1 VNAYFISGLGAD
13 KRAFNH
19 IKVPDKYKPVHVDW
33 ITPVKK
39 ENLQDYVKR
48 LSAVVDDSEPF
59 ILIGLSFGGIIACEL
74 AKITRPQKVIIISSV
89 TSHTELPYMYRLA
102 GKYSLDKYLPYT
114 YMLKANATLFWLFGP
129 LTDEAKVLLGDIIHD
144 TDRRFFKWAIGQII
158 RWKNDTKPENL
169 LQLHGK
175 KDKIFWN
182 SKAQYYIDGGGH
194 FMVYTHGDVIN
205 SLLLK
210 FENM

>member
-1 VNAYFISGLGAD
+1 MKAYFFSGLGAD
-13 KRAFNH
+13 KRAFKH
-19 IKVPDKYKPVHVDW
+19 IRIPDKYKPVHVEW
-33 ITPVKK
+33 IEPVKQ
-39 ENLQDYVKR
+39 ETIQAYAKR
-48 LSAVVDDSEPF
+48 LSSVIDDSESF

-74 AKITRPQKVIIISSV
+74 AKLTRPQKVILISSV
-89 TSHTELPYMYRLA
+89 TTDAEIPYVYKLA
-102 GKYSLDKYLPYT
+102 GKYNLDKYLPYS

-129 LTDEAKVLLGDIIHD
+129 LTSEAKFLLKDIIQD
-144 TDRRFFKWAIGQII
+144 TDHRFFKWAISQIV
-158 RWKNDTKPENL
+158 RWKNDISPDNL

-182 SKAQYYIDGGGH
+182 SRAQYYIDGGGH

-205 SLLLK
+205 SLLLE